1 MQSYEI
7 DPRPRATFSPSPPD
21 IMSRSCGRAGTPS
34 EEHSGMTRDLVIA
47 TVAHDLRNPL
57 SVVYAVLDFVLENL
71 LPEEDVHR
79 PVRRQL
85 AIARQAA
92 DQMLDLVTDLLD
104 GATMDA
110 GQVALRVQSC
120 DPGELV
126 HRAVDELEPLAAQ
139 RGITLSRD
147 LAAALPAIH
156 ADRSRI
162 ARVFSNLG
170 ANAIRFTPPGGSITF
185 TAILAADAVCFQ
197 VTDTGSGIAPQNLPY
212 VFDRFW
218 RANPAASDGAGLGL
232 AIAKWIVEA
241 HLGKIWVESDPGS
254 GSTVSFTV
262 PVAHRGLHL
271 TPLHGS
277 DM

>member
-1 MQSYEI
+1 
-7 DPRPRATFSPSPPD
+7 
-21 IMSRSCGRAGTPS
+21 
-34 EEHSGMTRDLVIA
+34 
-47 TVAHDLRNPL
+47 
-57 SVVYAVLDFVLENL
+57 
-71 LPEEDVHR
+71 VH
-79 PVRRQL
+79 
-85 AIARQAA
+85 
-92 DQMLDLVTDLLD
+92 
-104 GATMDA
+104 G
-110 GQVALRVQSC
+110 
-120 DPGELV
+120 
-126 HRAVDELEPLAAQ
+126 AVDELEPLAAR
-139 RGITLSRD
+139 RGITLSCD

-170 ANAIRFTPPGGSITF
+170 VNAIRFTPPGGCITF
-185 TAILAADAVCFQ
+185 TATLAADAVCFQ

-241 HLGKIWVESDPGS
+241 HLGKIWVESYPGS
-254 GSTVSFTV
+254 GSTFYFTV
-262 PVAHRGLHL
+262 PLAHRGLRL